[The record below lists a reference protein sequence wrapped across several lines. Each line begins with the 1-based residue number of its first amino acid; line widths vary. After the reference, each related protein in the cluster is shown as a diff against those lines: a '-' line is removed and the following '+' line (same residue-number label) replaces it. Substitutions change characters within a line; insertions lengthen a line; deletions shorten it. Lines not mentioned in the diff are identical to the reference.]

1 MMGRSPILTL
11 VHRHATT
18 FLVTAVSLLSPAVVR
33 GQAPARALEL
43 GQPIEREIAGAETH
57 AYRVDLDAGQF
68 MFVAVEQQGVDVV
81 VTLYGPD
88 GAALGEFDSPNGRRG
103 LEPVSIVA
111 RASGDHRLE
120 VRRFDAEAPPG
131 RYTIELERIQA
142 AATTSAGNVDEL
154 FLPWDRPTTPGA
166 AVVVV
171 KDGAVVYRGGF
182 GSANLEYGIPI
193 TPSTVFDIASV
204 SKQFAGLA
212 IAMLV
217 EEGRVSLDADIREYL
232 PDMPDFGNTVTVRH
246 LVHHTSGLRDWT
258 AALPIA
264 GWRFEDV
271 ISFEDILDM
280 VRHQRDLNFEPGAEY
295 SYSNTGYNLL
305 AEIVTRVT
313 GVPFPEWMRTN
324 VFEPLGM
331 TRTHFHAD
339 HDRLVKDRAYS
350 YATDPESGFRN
361 VANNLT
367 ALGSSSLFT
376 TAEDLAQWALNFE
389 TRKVGGKAALELT
402 HQQGVLNSGQ
412 QIDYAFGQGVG
423 DYRGARAV
431 SHGGSWAGFRT
442 HLIRFPEQRLAIIVL
457 SNLAG
462 FDAGGMA
469 RRVADIYLADV
480 LAPREVRERPA
491 VTEAEVEVSPE
502 TLEDYVGTYKL
513 GPGWLLTITR
523 EGDRLIAQATNEPKF
538 PMTAQAENLFWVEA
552 YGAAVL
558 FPRDGSGAVSH
569 IEYRGITAP
578 RVELVTPTAAQLA
591 DYVGRYHSP
600 ELDTRYDIVLQ
611 EGRLI
616 ARHWKHDDITLSP
629 SLRDEF
635 TGSAWWLRNVEFV
648 RGTDGQVT
656 GLRVTNG
663 RVRNLRFEK
672 TVP

>member
-1 MMGRSPILTL
+1 MGCSPGLSL
-11 VHRHATT
+11 SRPFA
-18 FLVTAVSLLSPAVVR
+18 LLSLAAAVSLASPASIR
-33 GQAPARALEL
+33 GQTPDRPLQL
-43 GQPIEREIAGAETH
+43 GQPIERQIAAGEAH
-57 AYRVDLDAGQF
+57 AYRVSLEAGQF
-68 MFVAVEQQGVDVV
+68 MFVAVEQIGVDVAIV
-81 VTLYGPD
+81 LYGPD

-103 LEPVSIVA
+103 LEPVSAVA

-120 VRRFDAEAPPG
+120 VRRFDGEAPPG
-131 RYTIELERIQA
+131 RYTIRLERIQP
-142 AATTSAGNVDEL
+142 AATTAAGKLDEL

-182 GSANLEYGIPI
+182 GSANLEHGIPI

-212 IAMLV
+212 IAVLV
-217 EEGRVSLDADIREYL
+217 EEGPVSLDADIREYL
-232 PDMPDFGNTVTVRH
+232 PEMPDFGSTVTVRH

-280 VRHQRDLNFEPGAEY
+280 ARHQRDLNFEPGAEY

-313 GVPFPEWMRTN
+313 GVPFAEWMQEN

-339 HDRLVKDRAYS
+339 HDRLVRDRADS
-350 YATDPESGFRN
+350 YVVDDESGFRN

-367 ALGSSSLFT
+367 ALGSSSLYT
-376 TAEDLAQWALNFE
+376 TAEDLAKWALNFE
-389 TRKVGGKAALELT
+389 TGQVGGKAALELM

-412 QIDYAFGQGVG
+412 QIDYAFGQNV
-423 DYRGARAV
+423 DSYRGARTV

-442 HLIRFPEQRLAIIVL
+442 HLIRFPEQRLAIVVL
-457 SNLAG
+457 SNLGG

-469 RRVADIYLADV
+469 RRIADIYLADA
-480 LAPREVRERPA
+480 LAPREARERPVVA
-491 VTEAEVEVSPE
+491 AAEVEVSPE
-502 TLEDYVGTYKL
+502 TLEGYVGTYKL

-523 EGDRLIAQATNEPKF
+523 DGDRLLAQATNEPRF

-558 FPRDGSGAVSH
+558 FPRDASGAVSH
-569 IEYRGITAP
+569 IEYRGIHAP
-578 RVELVTPTAAQLA
+578 RVELVNPTAAQLA
-591 DYVGRYHSP
+591 DYVGRYYSP
-600 ELDTRYDIVLQ
+600 ELDASYDVVLQ
-611 EGRLI
+611 DGRLI
-616 ARHWKHDDITLSP
+616 VRHWKHDDITLTP

-635 TGSAWWLRNVEFV
+635 TGSVWWFRNLEFV
-648 RGTDGQVT
+648 RGTDAQVT
-656 GLRVTNG
+656 GLKVTNG

-672 TVP
+672 TTR